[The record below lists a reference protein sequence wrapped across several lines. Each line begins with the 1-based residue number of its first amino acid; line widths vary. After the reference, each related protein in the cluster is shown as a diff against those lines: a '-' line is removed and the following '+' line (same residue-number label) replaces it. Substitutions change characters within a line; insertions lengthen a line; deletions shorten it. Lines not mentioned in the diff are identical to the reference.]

1 MKFERFDIYDAK
13 LKEQIET
20 FKTIGKCKDNHE
32 KLEKLKNIIKEC
44 NIMESINIEYLKVV
58 KEINEEEF
66 QKELKYYEP
75 TLSKETFEREFP
87 NVQTKKVS
95 TVDKIKFLIADV
107 MSLNNLESTFK
118 YERLKSLMRKLRE
131 EMNNKFEI
139 NFQTLPLDNIELSLD
154 SIYRVCCQNLY
165 GLIEQLSYFHSTD
178 NYREEN
184 DKKYDI
190 DKVSEIEKLTSK
202 IRISDGSQEKI
213 KESITENTEDLISF
227 RISRNS
233 KFKHYLRDL
242 NYFFFEVKDNYD
254 ARFKEGIKTLEDLKL
269 YEKFVFF
276 LTSFNFFELDKNY
289 IDVWKESFKSMS
301 LNELKKKIEEKN
313 NELKEYKNKKIVL
326 DKNEKDLVLEF
337 KGETFRIENIEKYSY
352 VGLLN
357 FLHQKVNSCPIDYF
371 SLIPFVKIQYLD
383 SFIHKYIL
391 TEEWKKFYY
400 DVFKSNTIDS
410 LIKSTYKEG
419 YKIDKNIYDKIIDSV
434 SFFDFYTNFY
444 GETFAFVTLFISSR
458 MNLKGNSNKE
468 KIKYYIHMF
477 LTFLHEILGHSLVI
491 ILRNLYDPSL
501 LSPTTIG
508 KDYSPYANKR
518 MRESGEFIIIKLFGK
533 QILRGN
539 IEYNE
544 IRYMFTIKNY
554 ELDYENFKKGFFES
568 KNITTKLGT
577 PNIMIE
583 LFKDIKDSDFGK
595 ISFDMYYSQRTIQES
610 NIITLFEE
618 DDNICNPFTL

>member
-75 TLSKETFEREFP
+75 TLSKETIEREFP
-87 NVQTKKVS
+87 NVQTKKDS

-165 GLIEQLSYFHSTD
+165 GLIEQLSYFHSID

-233 KFKHYLRDL
+233 KFKHYLIDL

-254 ARFKEGIKTLEDLKL
+254 ERFKEGIKTLEDLKL

-313 NELKEYKNKKIVL
+313 NE
-326 DKNEKDLVLEF
+326 
-337 KGETFRIENIEKYSY
+337 
-352 VGLLN
+352 
-357 FLHQKVNSCPIDYF
+357 
-371 SLIPFVKIQYLD
+371 
-383 SFIHKYIL
+383 
-391 TEEWKKFYY
+391 
-400 DVFKSNTIDS
+400 
-410 LIKSTYKEG
+410 
-419 YKIDKNIYDKIIDSV
+419 
-434 SFFDFYTNFY
+434 
-444 GETFAFVTLFISSR
+444 
-458 MNLKGNSNKE
+458 
-468 KIKYYIHMF
+468 
-477 LTFLHEILGHSLVI
+477 
-491 ILRNLYDPSL
+491 
-501 LSPTTIG
+501 
-508 KDYSPYANKR
+508 
-518 MRESGEFIIIKLFGK
+518 
-533 QILRGN
+533 
-539 IEYNE
+539 
-544 IRYMFTIKNY
+544 
-554 ELDYENFKKGFFES
+554 
-568 KNITTKLGT
+568 
-577 PNIMIE
+577 
-583 LFKDIKDSDFGK
+583 
-595 ISFDMYYSQRTIQES
+595 
-610 NIITLFEE
+610 
-618 DDNICNPFTL
+618 

>member
-13 LKEQIET
+13 LKEQIEM
-20 FKTIGKCKDNHE
+20 FKIIGKCKDNHE

-75 TLSKETFEREFP
+75 TLSKETIEREFP
-87 NVQTKKVS
+87 NVQTKKVK

-118 YERLKSLMRKLRE
+118 YESLKSLMRKLRE

-178 NYREEN
+178 NYWEEN

-233 KFKHYLRDL
+233 KFKYYLRDL

-313 NELKEYKNKKIVL
+313 NELKEYKN
-326 DKNEKDLVLEF
+326 
-337 KGETFRIENIEKYSY
+337 
-352 VGLLN
+352 
-357 FLHQKVNSCPIDYF
+357 C
-371 SLIPFVKIQYLD
+371 
-383 SFIHKYIL
+383 
-391 TEEWKKFYY
+391 
-400 DVFKSNTIDS
+400 
-410 LIKSTYKEG
+410 
-419 YKIDKNIYDKIIDSV
+419 
-434 SFFDFYTNFY
+434 
-444 GETFAFVTLFISSR
+444 
-458 MNLKGNSNKE
+458 
-468 KIKYYIHMF
+468 
-477 LTFLHEILGHSLVI
+477 
-491 ILRNLYDPSL
+491 
-501 LSPTTIG
+501 
-508 KDYSPYANKR
+508 
-518 MRESGEFIIIKLFGK
+518 
-533 QILRGN
+533 
-539 IEYNE
+539 
-544 IRYMFTIKNY
+544 IR
-554 ELDYENFKKGFFES
+554 
-568 KNITTKLGT
+568 
-577 PNIMIE
+577 
-583 LFKDIKDSDFGK
+583 
-595 ISFDMYYSQRTIQES
+595 
-610 NIITLFEE
+610 
-618 DDNICNPFTL
+618 